1 MCDKSGDSVNNY
13 IRQVIPKPYY
23 SETFTKEFKLNATSG
38 IIEVNFDYMKY
49 GARLIHLHSFI
60 IDFGVLDLT
69 IPIKL
74 IDNFSNVIV
83 STIKTPA
90 MTGIF
95 PIDFIIN
102 SGQIKLQIIFGAPLD
117 KKDILATAQYQYI
130 TDKAIPNK

>member
-1 MCDKSGDSVNNY
+1 MCDNGGDSVNNY

-23 SETFTKEFKLNATSG
+23 SETFTKEFSVNAVSG
-38 IIEVNFDYMKY
+38 ILEVNFDYMKY

-60 IDFGVLDLT
+60 IDFGALSAVLT
-69 IPIKL
+69 CKL
-74 IDNFSNVIV
+74 IDNFGNVIL
-83 STIKTPA
+83 STHKTPA

-102 SGQIKLQIIFGAPLD
+102 SGQIKLQLIFSAPLD
-117 KKDILATAQYQYI
+117 KFEILATAQYQYI